1 MFEWSRGEVT
11 ACPNLPG
18 RALVHSR
25 VPVFLPIKHLFQ
37 KKKSA
42 LGTMLRAYALHTTEV
57 CLLQEQISFGG
68 GLGDHLSSLV
78 VGNSMLANFSKE
90 AIWGEGSSF

>member
-1 MFEWSRGEVT
+1 
-11 ACPNLPG
+11 
-18 RALVHSR
+18 
-25 VPVFLPIKHLFQ
+25 
-37 KKKSA
+37 
-42 LGTMLRAYALHTTEV
+42 MLRVYALHTTEV

-90 AIWGEGSSF
+90 AIWGEVAFNRMEAYRMKESGGGTRVSVQIQEGEGN